1 MIFTNQALALF
12 PPSLGQ
18 AIAQTQRDRDEL
30 VEEICCRI
38 GRPPVLLTQEN
49 VYPAACRAVLPDDLD
64 YLLERA
70 TRASV
75 YAAADQIRQGYLQTA
90 GGCRVGLCG
99 CAYGQAAGQID
110 GIRQLSSVSVRIPHA
125 VPGCADALVPQL
137 MKDGF
142 CSTLILSPPGG
153 GKTTLLRECVR
164 RLSDQGLR
172 ISLMD
177 ERGEI
182 AAVQNRT
189 PQFDIGANTDIMTGG
204 QKAACCMML
213 LRAMRPDVLA
223 FDEISAPEDIEAI
236 RIAAGCGAALPDAV
250 PRAAGRAYFPP
261 RRVHHA
267 QRRRAFLH
275 ARGAAMTWAHGLGA
289 ALLFLGSTA
298 AGFALRRELQQRAQL
313 LAAVIDSLQLL
324 RSDIVGRLLPLPEA
338 LRHTAE
344 TAPEPL
350 HAQYTA
356 LADGITG
363 SDRPFCEQWAAAIRA
378 LDMLTP
384 DARAALLTLGAQ
396 LGKYDAQ
403 LQRQALD
410 TCIAS
415 LQSISAALQDDARR
429 RGKLVCG
436 LGATLGLLAAVA
448 LL

>member
-1 MIFTNQALALF
+1 
-12 PPSLGQ
+12 
-18 AIAQTQRDRDEL
+18 
-30 VEEICCRI
+30 
-38 GRPPVLLTQEN
+38 
-49 VYPAACRAVLPDDLD
+49 
-64 YLLERA
+64 
-70 TRASV
+70 
-75 YAAADQIRQGYLQTA
+75 
-90 GGCRVGLCG
+90 
-99 CAYGQAAGQID
+99 
-110 GIRQLSSVSVRIPHA
+110 
-125 VPGCADALVPQL
+125 
-137 MKDGF
+137 
-142 CSTLILSPPGG
+142 
-153 GKTTLLRECVR
+153 
-164 RLSDQGLR
+164 
-172 ISLMD
+172 
-177 ERGEI
+177 
-182 AAVQNRT
+182 
-189 PQFDIGANTDIMTGG
+189 
-204 QKAACCMML
+204 
-213 LRAMRPDVLA
+213 
-223 FDEISAPEDIEAI
+223 
-236 RIAAGCGAALPDAV
+236 
-250 PRAAGRAYFPP
+250 
-261 RRVHHA
+261 
-267 QRRRAFLH
+267 
-275 ARGAAMTWAHGLGA
+275 MTWVHGLGA

-344 TAPEPL
+344 TMPEPL

-363 SDRPFCEQWAAAIRA
+363 SDRPFCTQWTSAIRA

-415 LQSISAALQDDARR
+415 LRSISAALQDDARR

>member
-90 GGCRVGLCG
+90 SGCRVGLCG
-99 CAYGQAAGQID
+99 CAYGQTAGQID

-182 AAVQNRT
+182 AAV
-189 PQFDIGANTDIMTGG
+189 
-204 QKAACCMML
+204 
-213 LRAMRPDVLA
+213 
-223 FDEISAPEDIEAI
+223 
-236 RIAAGCGAALPDAV
+236 
-250 PRAAGRAYFPP
+250 
-261 RRVHHA
+261 
-267 QRRRAFLH
+267 
-275 ARGAAMTWAHGLGA
+275 
-289 ALLFLGSTA
+289 
-298 AGFALRRELQQRAQL
+298 
-313 LAAVIDSLQLL
+313 IDSLQLL

-344 TAPEPL
+344 TVPEPL
-350 HAQYTA
+350 RGQYTA
-356 LADGITG
+356 LADGITD

-415 LQSISAALQDDARR
+415 LRSISAALQDDARR

-436 LGATLGLLAAVA
+436 LGATLGLLAAIA
-448 LL
+448 LF